1 MSVIAVDAMGGDH
14 APVPEVH
21 GAVAAVRGHEV
32 EVVLVGDESALRQE
46 LGRVGGADLAGITI
60 RHATEVVTM
69 DDHPGRVF
77 RTKRD
82 SSMRVAFDLVKDG
95 VAAAV
100 VSAGNSGAML
110 GHGLFVLGRVDGV
123 ERPGIVSVLPTRAG
137 TLVLCDTGANVEV
150 KPSMLA
156 QFGILGAHYDR
167 IAHGHA
173 RPRVGLL
180 SNGTE
185 ASKGTELTRAAHEIL
200 LQVAAHPEVEL
211 EYLGYVEGSSLFS
224 GEIDVVATD
233 GFTGNVVLKLAEGLA
248 EAMVHIVAD
257 HLQHSGDVRSGLA
270 GLSRAVDY
278 RERGGA
284 LLGGV
289 KGVVMICHGRSDAV
303 AIENAIRAAD
313 TEVKG
318 GLVERLA
325 GSMARHGDLWDAL
338 RAEGTA

>member
-1 MSVIAVDAMGGDH
+1 MSVIAVDAMGGDR
-14 APVPEVH
+14 APAPEVH
-21 GAVAAVRGHEV
+21 GAIAAVREQTDL
-32 EVVLVGDESALRQE
+32 EVVLVGDEAAVRAE
-46 LGRVGGADLAGITI
+46 LERAGGAALARIGV
-60 RHATEVVTM
+60 RHATQVVTM

-77 RTKRD
+77 RAKRD
-82 SSMRVAFDLVKDG
+82 SSMRVAFDLVRSG
-95 VAAAV
+95 AADAV

-110 GHGLFVLGRVDGV
+110 GHGLFVLGRVDGL

-150 KPSMLA
+150 KPTMLA

-167 IAHGHA
+167 IANGHA

-185 ASKGTELTRAAHEIL
+185 PSKGTALTRAAHEIL
-200 LQVAAHPEVEL
+200 LQVAAHPQVEL
-211 EYLGYVEGSSLFS
+211 EYLGYVEGSALFA
-224 GEIDVVATD
+224 GDIDVVATD
-233 GFTGNVVLKLAEGLA
+233 GFTGNVVLKVAEGLA

-257 HLQHSGDVRSGLA
+257 HLHESDDAVA

-289 KGVVMICHGRSDAV
+289 RGVVMICHGRSDAS
-303 AIENAIRAAD
+303 ALKNAIRAAD
-313 TEVKG
+313 AEVRG
-318 GLVERLA
+318 GLVDQLEI
-325 GSMARHGDLWDAL
+325 SISRHRALWALQDAPPV
-338 RAEGTA
+338 EGT